1 MNGTDAHMFEV
12 RFAGEGSQ
20 DVGGPFRE
28 MLTNL
33 VAELESET
41 LPLLIKTPN
50 HRNDHGQSRES
61 YTLNPSSISPT
72 HGELFKFFGFFLGF
86 CLRTGSAM
94 DWHFPPLFWKQLM
107 GESVGLS
114 DLEGLD
120 AYSYQVLRDLN
131 KYGRELDAEKFN
143 AVVVETFTTLLSNG
157 QEVELR
163 PDGASVEV
171 TQANHQEFVDAVLK
185 ARLDECE
192 KQMNW
197 LKEGITHVI
206 DLSIL
211 SFLTWEEVE
220 IRACGPKDIDVE
232 VLKSITEYRSCSAD
246 HKIVV
251 WFWQMFEAFTQE
263 ERKQYLKFVWGRSK
277 LPLDCSS
284 LAYRHRISVC
294 SHLRSNGFPE
304 AHTCFFA
311 FDLPEYPDF
320 ETMVAKVKYA
330 IATCGE
336 IDADYG
342 AGDIADEAE
351 GENGGGEE
359 E

>member
-143 AVVVETFTTLLSNG
+143 AAVVETFTTLLSNG

-163 PDGASVEV
+163 PDGASVAV
-171 TQANHQEFVDAVLK
+171 TQANHQEFVNAVLK

-197 LKEGITHVI
+197 LKEGIAHVI

-220 IRACGPKDIDVE
+220 IRACGPKDIDV
-232 VLKSITEYRSCSAD
+232 V
-246 HKIVV
+246 
-251 WFWQMFEAFTQE
+251 
-263 ERKQYLKFVWGRSK
+263 
-277 LPLDCSS
+277 CSS
-284 LAYRHRISVC
+284 PSPSTAHAVRTTRLWFGSGRC
-294 SHLRSNGFPE
+294 SRPSPKRRESSTSSLSGAAPSFLWT
-304 AHTCFFA
+304 AAAWLT
-311 FDLPEYPDF
+311 D
-320 ETMVAKVKYA
+320 
-330 IATCGE
+330 IASPCTVTCGQMASLRR
-336 IDADYG
+336 IPASSPSTCQ
-342 AGDIADEAE
+342 
-351 GENGGGEE
+351 NTLT
-359 E
+359 